1 MPEPE
6 TVYAP
11 YTPSRHSAGTIYAPF
26 AAALLAA
33 WAVAR
38 LLAPLWPANAAAL
51 HTATEAI
58 SIVMSL
64 AIFMV
69 AWLTFD
75 MGSAIPP
82 IVGFGYL
89 AAAIF
94 DAGHAALYPGLPF
107 GATSPEMSVRYWMAA
122 RLTEA
127 AVLLLAYGLKI
138 RRPISRCAG
147 LAVTLTTSLGISCL
161 LYVFP
166 AAPPLFIADR
176 NATALKIVL
185 ELIVIIS
192 LLLTVAA
199 VRERPVGA
207 PDDSRCLCL
216 ALLLAAAAECCFTL
230 YIGTVS
236 FYGVFGHVL
245 LAGQRCCLF
254 RGIFAAAVIYP
265 YRMLRRER
273 RHYRDI
279 YNGLPVGIVTF
290 SPDFVAS
297 YANRAALEMLGC
309 RTQDIVGLTLEA
321 AMERLEPPDAGNRPI
336 TREELTG
343 EGLPRGEI
351 RIVAGGAGKERK
363 VELNVRRLAHGRLA
377 FMYSDVSAEQELA
390 VLQQQT
396 QAILNSVP
404 NLILLLDRDGRI
416 LMCNEALSAA
426 GMAAD
431 RIAGMPIAD
440 FLSWCGYRRR
450 DLTRDG
456 AKAAENAALYEA
468 TGKAPEGAPRTL
480 LAQESEIRNIDREVI
495 GRIVVATDLTE
506 MQRAQEQAKQQEKLA
521 VIGQMAAGIV
531 HEIRNP
537 LTAIKGFNYLIRS
550 TAADEVIQDY
560 AATVEAEINNM
571 NKVVTDFLAFA
582 RPRPPQLE
590 EVSLNGIV
598 ESLATMLEGQTF
610 IRNIRFIT
618 HLTKTEKTV
627 LADAGQLKQ
636 IILNIAQNGMDAMAG
651 AAAPLLTVG
660 TALSAQADEML
671 LFITDNGAGLTPE
684 AKTKLGTP
692 FFTTKAKGT
701 GLGLSICYQII
712 EEHNGRIEVESEPG
726 RGTSFLIY
734 LPVRTE

>member
-147 LAVTLTTSLGISCL
+147 LAVTLTASLGISCL

-216 ALLLAAAAECCFTL
+216 AFV
-230 YIGTVS
+230 GGS
-236 FYGVFGHVL
+236 
-245 LAGQRCCLF
+245 R
-254 RGIFAAAVIYP
+254 
-265 YRMLRRER
+265 RMLFHSVY
-273 RHYRDI
+273 RHGKFLW
-279 YNGLPVGIVTF
+279 GL
-290 SPDFVAS
+290 
-297 YANRAALEMLGC
+297 RACFA
-309 RTQDIVGLTLEA
+309 
-321 AMERLEPPDAGNRPI
+321 
-336 TREELTG
+336 
-343 EGLPRGEI
+343 RGT
-351 RIVAGGAGKERK
+351 
-363 VELNVRRLAHGRLA
+363 
-377 FMYSDVSAEQELA
+377 A
-390 VLQQQT
+390 VLF
-396 QAILNSVP
+396 IPGHL
-404 NLILLLDRDGRI
+404 RGR
-416 LMCNEALSAA
+416 
-426 GMAAD
+426 
-431 RIAGMPIAD
+431 R
-440 FLSWCGYRRR
+440 
-450 DLTRDG
+450 
-456 AKAAENAALYEA
+456 
-468 TGKAPEGAPRTL
+468 
-480 LAQESEIRNIDREVI
+480 
-495 GRIVVATDLTE
+495 
-506 MQRAQEQAKQQEKLA
+506 
-521 VIGQMAAGIV
+521 
-531 HEIRNP
+531 
-537 LTAIKGFNYLIRS
+537 
-550 TAADEVIQDY
+550 
-560 AATVEAEINNM
+560 
-571 NKVVTDFLAFA
+571 
-582 RPRPPQLE
+582 
-590 EVSLNGIV
+590 
-598 ESLATMLEGQTF
+598 
-610 IRNIRFIT
+610 
-618 HLTKTEKTV
+618 
-627 LADAGQLKQ
+627 
-636 IILNIAQNGMDAMAG
+636 
-651 AAAPLLTVG
+651 
-660 TALSAQADEML
+660 
-671 LFITDNGAGLTPE
+671 
-684 AKTKLGTP
+684 
-692 FFTTKAKGT
+692 
-701 GLGLSICYQII
+701 
-712 EEHNGRIEVESEPG
+712 
-726 RGTSFLIY
+726 Y
-734 LPVRTE
+734 LPVPDAPAGEAALPGYL